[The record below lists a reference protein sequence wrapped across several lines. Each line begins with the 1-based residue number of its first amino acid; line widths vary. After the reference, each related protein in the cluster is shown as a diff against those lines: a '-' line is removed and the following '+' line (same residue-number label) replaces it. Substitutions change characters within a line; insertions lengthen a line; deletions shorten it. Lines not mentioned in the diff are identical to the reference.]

1 MPPTIHIYAE
11 VAQGTVIHGINK
23 FFSTKMAFAIC
34 IVNCPGGDFL
44 ERMSGVTRVV
54 DGVWP
59 LDAFRMCSK
68 TAACAVVAEAIIFIA
83 SCASIYIIV
92 I

>member
-44 ERMSGVTRVV
+44 ERMSGMTRVV

-59 LDAFRMCSK
+59 LDAF
-68 TAACAVVAEAIIFIA
+68 
-83 SCASIYIIV
+83 
-92 I
+92 